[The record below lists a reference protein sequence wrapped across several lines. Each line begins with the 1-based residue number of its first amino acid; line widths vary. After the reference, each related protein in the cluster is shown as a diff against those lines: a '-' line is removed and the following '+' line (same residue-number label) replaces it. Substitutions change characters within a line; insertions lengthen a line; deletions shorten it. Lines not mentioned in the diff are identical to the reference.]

1 MRNWNEIIDK
11 LDYAFQPIIYSHT
24 GKICAVEALLRNVQD
39 IPGIET
45 IDELFDL
52 AFSDEYLYELDLK
65 LREKAINKFAKLE
78 QKNLKLFYNL
88 DNRII
93 YNKNYSQGN
102 TEKILEK
109 YNLSKDVI
117 VFELSEKGTAIEQ
130 NALSSMLQR
139 YKESGYKIAIDDFGI
154 GVSGLK
160 LLYFS
165 EANVIKLDRF
175 FISNI
180 DQDAKK
186 RLFCS
191 SIIDMAHIM
200 GILVVAEGIE
210 TEQEFYTCKEIGADY
225 IQGYLVQRPTKEIK
239 EIEKIYEH
247 MVKLIECDKRDN
259 SKNFINDEFIE
270 EIYPLNVH
278 TSLYDL
284 FLHFK
289 RNTEHNFVP
298 IIDEFGYFLGVIY
311 ESDIKK
317 ISYSQY
323 GLSLAQ
329 NKTYSSTLLKYIKP
343 ALSVEVSW
351 GVDKILEMYNQ
362 NISSSLGIFITSSD
376 KYKGFI
382 NLNSLLTLSYRR
394 NIEIAANQNPLT
406 KLPGNNQI
414 EKYINEAFKESFK
427 TNTCIIYFDFND
439 FKPFNDNYG
448 FRQGDRAILMF
459 AELLQKRYQKNAFIA
474 HIGGDDFFV
483 GIKNSSSNDV
493 IELTSLVQDEF
504 ENSARNLYS
513 KEDKERSRIVSKD
526 RFGTIRKFDLLTVST
541 AIIEINPKSHID
553 KLDHILN
560 IVKTQSKG
568 SKKPIFKEV

>member
-1 MRNWNEIIDK
+1 
-11 LDYAFQPIIYSHT
+11 
-24 GKICAVEALLRNVQD
+24 
-39 IPGIET
+39 
-45 IDELFDL
+45 
-52 AFSDEYLYELDLK
+52 
-65 LREKAINKFAKLE
+65 
-78 QKNLKLFYNL
+78 
-88 DNRII
+88 
-93 YNKNYSQGN
+93 
-102 TEKILEK
+102 
-109 YNLSKDVI
+109 
-117 VFELSEKGTAIEQ
+117 
-130 NALSSMLQR
+130 
-139 YKESGYKIAIDDFGI
+139 
-154 GVSGLK
+154 
-160 LLYFS
+160 
-165 EANVIKLDRF
+165 
-175 FISNI
+175 
-180 DQDAKK
+180 
-186 RLFCS
+186 
-191 SIIDMAHIM
+191 MAHIM

-225 IQGYLVQRPTKEIK
+225 IQGYLVQKPTKDIK
-239 EIEKIYEH
+239 EIEKTYEH
-247 MVKLIECDKRDN
+247 IVKLIECDKRDN

-298 IIDEFGYFLGVIY
+298 IVDEFGYFLGVIY

-343 ALSVEVSW
+343 ALSVEVTW

-414 EKYINEAFKESFK
+414 EKYINEAFKENFK
-427 TNTCIIYFDFND
+427 INTCIIYFDFND
-439 FKPFNDNYG
+439 FKPFNDIYG

-483 GIKNSSSNDV
+483 GIKNSLSNDI

-513 KEDKERSRIVSKD
+513 KEDKEKSHIVSKD
-526 RFGTIRKFDLLTVST
+526 RFGTIRKFDLLTVSS
-541 AIIEINPKSHID
+541 AIIEINPKSNID
-553 KLDHILN
+553 KLDHMLN

-568 SKKPIFKEV
+568 SRNPIFIEL